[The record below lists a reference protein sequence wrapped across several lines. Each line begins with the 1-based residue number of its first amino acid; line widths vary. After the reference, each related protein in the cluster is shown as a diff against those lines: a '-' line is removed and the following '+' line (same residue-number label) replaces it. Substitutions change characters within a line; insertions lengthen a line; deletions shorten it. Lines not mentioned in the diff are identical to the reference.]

1 MKLLLVNFNTKDL
14 VKTIKNSVSYSKGF
28 LDGVNM
34 QSINFNQQ
42 LAEFTVDVLNKYIDA
57 RARSN
62 PAALHHVYEWDRV
75 GNSSAR
81 LFEMDSSVSKNKIS
95 FTGKFLPSKS
105 ISPNSSEPFTDKA
118 NVMENGIAIT
128 IEPRNSDV
136 LAFEAD
142 GELVFTRNSIY
153 IEHPGGDEVAGSFGE
168 VVDDFFTSY
177 FTNAFLEPF
186 FRELST
192 PTEYSKSFAAGSR
205 SGASV
210 GVKAGKKYL
219 TLPGGTI
226 E

>member
-1 MKLLLVNFNTKDL
+1 MLRVDFNTRDL

-28 LDGVNM
+28 LDGINI

-42 LAEFTVDVLNKYIDA
+42 LAEFTIDVLNKYIDS

-62 PAALHHVYEWDRV
+62 PSALHHVYEWDRV
-75 GNSSAR
+75 GSPSDR
-81 LFEMDSSVSKNKIS
+81 LFEMQSSVSNNIIS

-105 ISPNSSEPFTDKA
+105 ISSTSNEPFTDKA
-118 NVMENGIAIT
+118 NIMENGIAIT

-153 IEHPGGDEVAGSFGE
+153 IEHPGGDEVAGSFGKII
-168 VVDDFFTSY
+168 DDFFTTY
-177 FTNAFLEPF
+177 FTNAFLEPLL
-186 FRELST
+186 RELST
-192 PTEYSKSFAAGSR
+192 PTEFSRSFAAGAR

-210 GVKAGKKYL
+210 GVKSGKKYL

>member
-1 MKLLLVNFNTKDL
+1 MKLLTARFDSRDL
-14 VKTIKNSVSYSKGF
+14 VKKIKNSVSYSKGF

-34 QSINFNQQ
+34 QTINFNQQ
-42 LAEFTVDVLNKYIDA
+42 LGEFTVDILNKYIDA
-57 RARSN
+57 KARSN

-75 GNSSAR
+75 GNESAR
-81 LFEMDSSVSKNKIS
+81 LFEINSSASKNVIK
-95 FTGKFLPSKS
+95 FTGKFLPSKT
-105 ISPNSSEPFTDKA
+105 ISPTSSEPFTDKA
-118 NVMENGIAIT
+118 NVMENAIAIT

-142 GELVFTRNSIY
+142 GEMVFTRNSIY

-168 VVDDFFTSY
+168 VIDDFFTTY
-177 FTNAFLEPF
+177 FTNAFLEPLMK
-186 FRELST
+186 ELST
-192 PTEYSKSFAAGSR
+192 PTEYTQSFAAGTR

>member
-1 MKLLLVNFNTKDL
+1 MLTARFDSKDL
-14 VKTIKNSVSYSKGF
+14 VKKIKNSVSYSKGF
-28 LDGVNM
+28 VDGINM
-34 QSINFNQQ
+34 QTINFNQQ
-42 LAEFTVDVLNKYIDA
+42 LAEFTIDVLNKYIDA

-62 PAALHHVYEWDRV
+62 PAVLHHVYEWDRV
-75 GNSSAR
+75 GNESAR
-81 LFEMDSSVSKNKIS
+81 LFEINSSVSKNVIN
-95 FTGKFLPSKS
+95 FTGKFLPSKT
-105 ISPNSSEPFTDKA
+105 ISSESSEPFTDKA
-118 NVMENGIAIT
+118 NVMENAIAIT

-142 GELVFTRNSIY
+142 GEMVFTRNSIY

-168 VVDDFFTSY
+168 VIDDFFTSY
-177 FTNAFLEPF
+177 FTNAFLEPLYK
-186 FRELST
+186 ELST
-192 PTEYSKSFAAGSR
+192 ATEYSQSFAAGTR